1 MSRDRLVVGIRD
13 AVLSQLLQ
21 LDADLTLETAKK
33 KIRQREA
40 AGEQNKE
47 RHGLMCVGPTD
58 GRKTT
63 VNEIL
68 KEALICLHKAGH
80 KHYYYQGT
88 HLSAQSRS

>member
-40 AGEQNKE
+40 KQGAPWADV
-47 RHGLMCVGPTD
+47 CGPNRREED
-58 GRKTT
+58 
-63 VNEIL
+63 N
-68 KEALICLHKAGH
+68 C
-80 KHYYYQGT
+80 
-88 HLSAQSRS
+88 

>member
-1 MSRDRLVVGIRD
+1 MELYRLADSCDYGDLNDEMIRDRLVVGIRD

-40 AGEQNKE
+40 VGEQNKE
-47 RHGLMCVGPTD
+47 RHGMMCVGPTGA

-63 VNEIL
+63 VYEIVL
-68 KEALICLHKAGH
+68 CC
-80 KHYYYQGT
+80 
-88 HLSAQSRS
+88 